1 MSYKL
6 GESAKVTAGINPAAL
21 SAGSANGIILDRFG
35 FYDAIVHLKVGAVTG
50 SPTAQGVALK
60 VQTGD
65 QSDGSDFADV
75 TGDAI
80 AALTAN
86 SAEAELN
93 LDLNPYKRYFR
104 VVTTTTFTG
113 GTTPAIPVAVS
124 VVLGSPRSIPA

>member
-1 MSYKL
+1 M
-6 GESAKVTAGINPAAL
+6 
-21 SAGSANGIILDRFG
+21 
-35 FYDAIVHLKVGAVTG
+35 KVGAATG

-65 QSDGSDFADV
+65 QLDGSDFTDV
-75 TGDAI
+75 DGDTI

-86 SAEAELN
+86 SAEAEMN

-113 GTTPAIPVAVS
+113 GTSPAIPVAVS
-124 VVLGSPRSIPA
+124 VVLGNPRSIPA